1 MNLWK
6 QKLGIGSAI
15 YEIGSGK
22 TVTLHYNEDATEDD
36 VIPDPPSKL
45 SDYGYM
51 VSCEGVNYHP
61 SDQGE
66 LRITEDTVSASVKV
80 EDDGSGGDWPKWY
93 AETLIGK
100 IEEQMKEKAKA

>member
-1 MNLWK
+1 MNLWEEK
-6 QKLGIGSAI
+6 INIGRSI

-22 TVTLHYNEDATEDD
+22 TVTLHYNED
-36 VIPDPPSKL
+36 VIPDPPSEL

-51 VSCEGVNYHP
+51 VSCEKNNYYP
-61 SDQGE
+61 SIQGE
-66 LRITEDTVSASVKV
+66 LRITDDTLSASVEV

-100 IEEQMKEKAKA
+100 IEEQMKEKVKA

>member
-1 MNLWK
+1 MNLLK
-6 QKLGIGSAI
+6 QKLGIGRAI

-36 VIPDPPSKL
+36 VIPDPPGKL

-51 VSCEGVNYHP
+51 VSCEKNNYYP
-61 SDQGE
+61 SIQGE
-66 LRITEDTVSASVKV
+66 LRITDDTLSASVEVK
-80 EDDGSGGDWPKWY
+80 ESGESMAKWY

>member
-1 MNLWK
+1 MNLWEE
-6 QKLGIGSAI
+6 KLNIGRSI

-22 TVTLHYNEDATEDD
+22 TVTLHYNEDTTEDD

-51 VSCEGVNYHP
+51 VSCEKNNYYP
-61 SDQGE
+61 SIQGE
-66 LRITEDTVSASVKV
+66 LRITDDTLSASVEVK
-80 EDDGSGGDWPKWY
+80 ESGESMAKWY

-100 IEEQMKEKAKA
+100 IEEQVKEKEEA